1 MLILEVTRH
10 INSFREVGYHLE
22 KYLCSELT
30 GTVDQSINVFQK
42 CLTLPGKKFISKSLP
57 TNEDVGLV
65 LIHLKVNH
73 FHKIRQGYS
82 NSSQIQNPIIMI
94 YSNIDCVAVVH

>member
-1 MLILEVTRH
+1 MYFKNVLLYLE
-10 INSFREVGYHLE
+10 
-22 KYLCSELT
+22 
-30 GTVDQSINVFQK
+30 
-42 CLTLPGKKFISKSLP
+42 KKFISKSLP

-94 YSNIDCVAVVH
+94 YSNIDCVAIVH